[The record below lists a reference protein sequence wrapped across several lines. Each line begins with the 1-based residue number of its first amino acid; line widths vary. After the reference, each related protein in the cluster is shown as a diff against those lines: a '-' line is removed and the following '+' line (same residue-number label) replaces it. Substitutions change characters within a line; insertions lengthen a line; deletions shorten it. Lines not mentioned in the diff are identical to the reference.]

1 MYNRIIIRS
10 TNDDNKNNNKVIMVS
25 ILITINNKVK
35 LKINKILTKKTYF
48 L

>member
-1 MYNRIIIRS
+1 MYNRINIRS

-35 LKINKILTKKTYF
+35 LKINKILTKKAHF
-48 L
+48 S